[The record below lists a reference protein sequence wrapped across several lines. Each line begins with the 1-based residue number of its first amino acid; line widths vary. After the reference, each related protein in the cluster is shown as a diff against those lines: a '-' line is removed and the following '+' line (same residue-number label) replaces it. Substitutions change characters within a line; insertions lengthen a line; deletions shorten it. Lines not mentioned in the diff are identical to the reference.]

1 MVFTPAQPSAP
12 AGPVTSRSGGFLRPH
27 LFWEAALL
35 ALTVVAAVVWY
46 TQDGSRV
53 SPLVFNIASAGLLA
67 TAFALSLRTAT
78 PNLAVV
84 AVAALAG
91 LTYAEVLDAGAP
103 VLVAAVAAIAAAA
116 FIGLGMGLVAGLL
129 QAPGWAVSLG
139 GLALTQG
146 ILLAATG
153 SGGPQRLAREG
164 WIRSDGA
171 AAGWLVLFLLLS
183 IGGAV
188 VWSIPAVR
196 RALSGN
202 RVVAGEP
209 PSPFGARLLGAV
221 IGLGGS
227 SLIAGA
233 AGVLLA
239 GRIGATTLSAD
250 IGQLAFVAGAVLLG
264 GVSVAGGRG
273 GFAGTVLG
281 VVLLSLVQMT
291 ILVADAPRW
300 LSTVVFALAVLA
312 GLGVSRALEA
322 LQPAPPASVPGAGPA
337 EPSRKY

>member
-12 AGPVTSRSGGFLRPH
+12 AGPVTSRSDDSFRPH
-27 LFWEAALL
+27 LFWEAVLL

-46 TQDGSRV
+46 SQDGSRL
-53 SPLVFNIASAGLLA
+53 SPLVFNIASTGLLA

-84 AVAALAG
+84 GVAALAG
-91 LTYAEVLDAGAP
+91 LTYAEVLDGGAP
-103 VLVAAVAAIAAAA
+103 VFVAAVAAIAAAA
-116 FIGLGMGLVAGLL
+116 FVGLGMGLVAGLL
-129 QAPGWAVSLG
+129 RAPGWAVSLG

-146 ILLAATG
+146 ILLAAIG

-209 PSPFGARLLGAV
+209 PSPLGARLLGAV
-221 IGLGGS
+221 VGLGGS

-233 AGVLLA
+233 GGVLLV
-239 GRIGATTLSAD
+239 GGIGATTLSAD

-281 VVLLSLVQMT
+281 VALLSLVQMT
-291 ILVADAPRW
+291 ILLADGPRW
-300 LSTVVFALAVLA
+300 LSTVVFALAVLV

-322 LQPAPPASVPGAGPA
+322 LQPALPASVPGA

>member
-1 MVFTPAQPSAP
+1 M
-12 AGPVTSRSGGFLRPH
+12 SRSGGSIRPH
-27 LFWEAALL
+27 LIWEAVLL

-46 TQDGSRV
+46 SQDGSRL

-84 AVAALAG
+84 AVGALAG

-116 FIGLGMGLVAGLL
+116 FFGLGMGLIAGLL

-146 ILLAATG
+146 ILLATTG
-153 SGGPQRLAREG
+153 SGGPRRLASEG

-171 AAGWLVLFLLLS
+171 GAGWLVLFLLLS

-188 VWSIPAVR
+188 VWSVPAVR

-202 RVVAGEP
+202 RVAGEP

-239 GRIGATTLSAD
+239 GRMGAATPSAD
-250 IGQLAFVAGAVLLG
+250 IGQLTLVAGAVLLG

-281 VVLLSLVQMT
+281 VTLLCLVQMT
-291 ILVADAPRW
+291 ILVADGPRW
-300 LSTVVFALAVLA
+300 LPTVVFALAILA

-322 LQPAPPASVPGAGPA
+322 LQPALPASVPVAGPA